1 MRRGAGKSA
10 EILGCGYVFSSGAAE
25 LDAVRIGT
33 DVHATWHNTRCNAPS
48 VASRYWQNRKL
59 WINDPDFAVCRAPH
73 TSDDPDWNLLQA
85 LHVFIKPDDP
95 YRPEKVHNL
104 ATFKEGE
111 PEVLLSIAIISG
123 GVINLSDKM
132 TLLNEKGLDL
142 CRKTVC
148 AEPGEGGV
156 ALDLFSSELPAE
168 FVQKFKSGIRLLAIN
183 WDDCANQTFTFD
195 LAKCGISENMK
206 ASDFWSGKSLACD
219 GKYLQF
225 ELAPH
230 TCRLI
235 EFRG

>member
-1 MRRGAGKSA
+1 M
-10 EILGCGYVFSSGAAE
+10 
-25 LDAVRIGT
+25 
-33 DVHATWHNTRCNAPS
+33 
-48 VASRYWQNRKL
+48 
-59 WINDPDFAVCRAPH
+59 
-73 TSDDPDWNLLQA
+73 NLLQA

-95 YRPEKVHNL
+95 YRPDKVHNL

-132 TLLNEKGLDL
+132 TLLNGKGLDL